1 MELVPN
7 LTRNLREDIAW
18 LTLDRVD
25 DDNEPTEENI
35 PAPTQTRT
43 NLNEVQNQEWDSK
56 QTCNRMSDGHTEE
69 NPRL

>member
-35 PAPTQTRT
+35 PAPT
-43 NLNEVQNQEWDSK
+43 
-56 QTCNRMSDGHTEE
+56 
-69 NPRL
+69 